1 MVREPDI
8 DERAGSL
15 KFGAQVR
22 GLGYREIDTSEPNRQ
37 RSGSRGHSTGTL
49 RSESD
54 PAPGSQEQNPEVPAS
69 TRDAV

>member
-22 GLGYREIDTSEPNRQ
+22 GLGYREIDTSEPNGAEVRVK
-37 RSGSRGHSTGTL
+37 RSGNQRLGLLKARIYFIH
-49 RSESD
+49 
-54 PAPGSQEQNPEVPAS
+54 
-69 TRDAV
+69 

>member
-22 GLGYREIDTSEPNRQ
+22 GLGYRKIDTSEPNRQ
-37 RSGSRGHSTGTL
+37 RSGSRGQGI
-49 RSESD
+49 
-54 PAPGSQEQNPEVPAS
+54 
-69 TRDAV
+69 RDWAF